1 MSEIEPKG
9 VIEVKRVVIFL
20 GGMLS
25 LLFGLVSFA
34 SEELRSGSWDLE
46 RDKKGVQIYT
56 RDIKGSPYDQVKGVT
71 FINAR
76 LSSLVALVRDT
87 EACPEWADLCAESR
101 VHESLSETEHYIY
114 TLNDIPWPA
123 SNRDV
128 LAHVTWEQNPD
139 SLQVIMHSKAT
150 AGLIKKTKG
159 VVRLTEAN
167 ASWIFK
173 PVGEGIVE
181 VTTMAHIDPGGPL
194 PGWMTNLFLVDSPY
208 NTLLKMKQAVS
219 KDKYVNAEIS
229 FIREPA
235 E

>member
-1 MSEIEPKG
+1 M
-9 VIEVKRVVIFL
+9 KRVFTLMSIVA
-20 GGMLS
+20 S
-25 LLFGLVSFA
+25 LLFSSVSLA
-34 SEELRSGSWDLE
+34 NDELRPGSWELE

-71 FINAR
+71 FVNAR

-101 VHESLSETEHYIY
+101 VHESLSETEHYVY

-139 SLQVIMHSKAT
+139 SLQVTMHSKAT
-150 AGLIKKTKG
+150 DGLLEKSKG
-159 VVRLTEAN
+159 VVRLTDAN
-167 ASWIFK
+167 ASWVFK
-173 PVGEGIVE
+173 PVGEGVVE

-219 KDKYVNAEIS
+219 KDKYVNAEVS